1 MLLRTL
7 RISNTKPKP
16 AHATASM
23 VASSGTEKNIMNPV
37 TIDFEDAQ
45 AIAQNLSEHLQYDE
59 GDDYDFWEAIL
70 VRLNHS
76 IRHSQ
81 QN

>member
-1 MLLRTL
+1 
-7 RISNTKPKP
+7 
-16 AHATASM
+16 
-23 VASSGTEKNIMNPV
+23 MNPV

-70 VRLNHS
+70 IRLNES

>member
-1 MLLRTL
+1 METFGKFPRV
-7 RISNTKPKP
+7 SN
-16 AHATASM
+16 
-23 VASSGTEKNIMNPV
+23 SSTVTSSDQHQHNQTNIMNPV

-45 AIAQNLSEHLQYDE
+45 AIARNLSEHLQYDE

-70 VRLNHS
+70 IRLNES

-81 QN
+81 QD